1 LRHNPKFWGLAAS
14 RRGGIKPDSF
24 VQFLW
29 VELAQLKAEFCDRWL
44 RYDRGLLAADD
55 GNCLDAGE
63 NVGNDKALFP
73 E

>member
-44 RYDRGLLAADD
+44 
-55 GNCLDAGE
+55 
-63 NVGNDKALFP
+63 
-73 E
+73 